1 MCSIAEDIQNQALHC
16 GFDRCG
22 IIPISALDGF
32 SGLYQKRLMD
42 VPESRYFYE
51 SVKKATAFASKCI
64 RFCEQTHVPHHY
76 GLSFEEYLY
85 ELGEDL

>member
-1 MCSIAEDIQNQALHC
+1 MVKIVVEQEMLLRLFIAGSYLN
-16 GFDRCG
+16 
-22 IIPISALDGF
+22 
-32 SGLYQKRLMD
+32 GL
-42 VPESRYFYE
+42 SFYE